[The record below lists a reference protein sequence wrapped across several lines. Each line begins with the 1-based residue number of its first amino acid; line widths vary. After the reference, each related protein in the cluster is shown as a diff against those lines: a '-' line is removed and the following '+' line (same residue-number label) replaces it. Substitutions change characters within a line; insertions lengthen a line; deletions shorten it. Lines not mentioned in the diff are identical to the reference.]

1 MVERQ
6 KTEFLSTEAN
16 NWFNRNKNNIESYDP
31 NKDFILNKIQSYK
44 IRPNSVLEIG
54 CADGYRLNEL
64 RKRYSC
70 FTFGVEPSID
80 AVEYGNKHYDGVT
93 LFVGTSDELGSIP
106 DSSIDL
112 IILNFVFH
120 WIDRDLLLK
129 SCAEI
134 DRVLIN
140 DGILMIGDFFPGLP
154 EINTYHHPTLN
165 KVYTFKQDYES
176 IFLSTKLYSLV
187 DKSSYNHSKKDFD
200 FSNDFHNRFSVS
212 ILKRTGILNYKN
224 NS

>member
-1 MVERQ
+1 MSKKQ
-6 KTEFLSTEAN
+6 KEEFLTSEAN
-16 NWFNRNKNNIESYDP
+16 NWFNRNKKNIESYNPD
-31 NKDFILNKIQSYK
+31 KDFILNKIKSYNF
-44 IRPNSVLEIG
+44 RPNAVLEIG

-70 FTFGVEPSID
+70 GAFGVEPSFD
-80 AVEYGNKHYDGVT
+80 AVTYGKTHYNEIS
-93 LFVGTSDELGSIP
+93 LYVGTSDELGSIA
-106 DSSIDL
+106 DSSVDL
-112 IILNFVFH
+112 VILNFVFH

-134 DRVLIN
+134 DRVLMT

-165 KVYTFKQDYES
+165 KVYTYKQDYES